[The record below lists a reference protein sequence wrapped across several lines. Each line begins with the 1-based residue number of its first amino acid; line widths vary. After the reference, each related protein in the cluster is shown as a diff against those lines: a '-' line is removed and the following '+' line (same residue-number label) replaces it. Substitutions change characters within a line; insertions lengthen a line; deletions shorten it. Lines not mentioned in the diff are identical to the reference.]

1 MKRFEQIPH
10 TADIKVRV
18 YGSTKKELFVNA
30 LYAMFTVVGPHAQG
44 CRYEGQEIMC
54 DELPEHHDV
63 EIRAPDSDALLVT
76 FLSQALSLSDIHN
89 QAFFDAD
96 IHEFD
101 DVHLK
106 ATIKGVHVTGF
117 EVVELKAVTYHDL
130 AIKEVNGLWQTDIVF
145 DI

>member
-10 TADIKVRV
+10 TADIKIRV

-30 LYAMFTVVGPHAQG
+30 LYGMFTVVGPHVPECQ
-44 CRYEGQEIMC
+44 YHGQEIIC
-54 DELPEHHDV
+54 DELPEQHEV
-63 EIRAPDSDALLVT
+63 AVRAPDSDALLVS
-76 FLSQALSLSDIHN
+76 FLSQALSLSDIYN

-101 DVHLK
+101 DSHLK

-130 AIKEVNGLWQTDIVF
+130 AIKQINGLWQTDIVF